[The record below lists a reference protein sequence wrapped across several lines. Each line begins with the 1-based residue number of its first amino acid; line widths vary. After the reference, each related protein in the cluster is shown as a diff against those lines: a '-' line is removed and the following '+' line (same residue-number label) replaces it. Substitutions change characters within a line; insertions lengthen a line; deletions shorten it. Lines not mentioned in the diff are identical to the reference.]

1 MPLIPEEPQI
11 HESAQGPRVT
21 PASGRTAPTPRPVP
35 GPRPAAS
42 PRPGR
47 PGPARP
53 MPPAQRTPR
62 DPGAKP
68 APSAPAAASAV
79 TASAVTAPVAT
90 ASGVTA
96 PGATASGVVAPAVPA
111 DRVPVSSVPQIQLIP
126 ASAEGALDAAEEAVD
141 LLLDSGRA
149 PGDVLVVTTGD
160 PHPWAT
166 HELSFGEAA
175 YWAQHDAGDDVFY
188 ADSAALSRAASRPV
202 VVVAVNGGSEEAAL
216 AALPTAVTR
225 AGTLLIVCGD
235 PQRIN
240 SMLGAGV

>member
-1 MPLIPEEPQI
+1 MPLSPEEPQI

-21 PASGRTAPTPRPVP
+21 PASGRTTPTPRPVP
-35 GPRPAAS
+35 GPRPATA

-53 MPPAQRTPR
+53 TPPAQRTPR
-62 DPGAKP
+62 EPAVKPG
-68 APSAPAAASAV
+68 PSAPAASGPSAV
-79 TASAVTAPVAT
+79 SAGPPV
-90 ASGVTA
+90 
-96 PGATASGVVAPAVPA
+96 GAAA
-111 DRVPVSSVPQIQLIP
+111 DAAASVPQIQLIP

-149 PGDVLVVTTGD
+149 PGEVLVITTGD

-166 HELSFGEAA
+166 HELSFGEAS

-188 ADSAALSRAASRPV
+188 ADAVALDRAVSRPV
-202 VVVAVNGGSEEAAL
+202 VVVAINGSEETAVG
-216 AALPTAVTR
+216 ALPTALTR
-225 AGTLLIVCGD
+225 AGALLIVCGD

-240 SMLGAGV
+240 AMLGAGV

>member
-1 MPLIPEEPQI
+1 MPLSPEEPQI

-21 PASGRTAPTPRPVP
+21 PASGRITPTPRPVP
-35 GPRPAAS
+35 GPRPAAA

-53 MPPAQRTPR
+53 MPPAQRTSHEPA
-62 DPGAKP
+62 AKP
-68 APSAPAAASAV
+68 GLPAPAASA
-79 TASAVTAPVAT
+79 APT
-90 ASGVTA
+90 
-96 PGATASGVVAPAVPA
+96 VPA
-111 DRVPVSSVPQIQLIP
+111 GPPAGSATDAGASVPQIQLVP

-149 PGDVLVVTTGD
+149 PGEVLVITTGD

-166 HELSFGEAA
+166 HELSFGETS

-188 ADSAALSRAASRPV
+188 ADAAALDRAAPRPV
-202 VVVAVNGGSEEAAL
+202 VVVAINGGSEEAAVG
-216 AALPTAVTR
+216 ALPTALTR
-225 AGTLLIVCGD
+225 AGVLLIVCGD

-240 SMLGAGV
+240 AMLGAGV